1 MSSRRIVLIDV
12 IGVLLF
18 IIVAEVLAYY
28 SLSVLKI
35 APVSYTS
42 LIEAGITIL
51 VGYIAITI
59 IAKTIGDFVTRIS
72 GPRKGNTASVTFR
85 YVGYIVLALVVLSIL
100 GVSGTALLAGGTF
113 AGLVVGLAGQTV
125 LSNLF
130 AGILLLVARPFEI
143 GERVTLATTQYSFS
157 VPAYSPKF
165 YSVEKFV
172 LGFTGTIEDITF
184 NYSIIRLDEGA
195 VVKIPNNIMIQA
207 AVVSHPHTE
216 TIVRVRYEAKMT
228 KDLEFLLNKVKEAVQ
243 NNQWVANREKI
254 EVNVE
259 AITQNTV
266 LLLIDA
272 PCKGENETKARSSLL
287 LSVHKVVSQLD

>member
-1 MSSRRIVLIDV
+1 MCVVFDRLPEEKKKLVSQIRAAIMELDKDILEQVRLHRIVYSKGFAMRDFAEL
-12 IGVLLF
+12 VLERGK
-18 IIVAEVLAYY
+18 VVLRT
-28 SLSVLKI
+28 LSRN
-35 APVSYTS
+35 YT
-42 LIEAGITIL
+42 
-51 VGYIAITI
+51 
-59 IAKTIGDFVTRIS
+59 KTIEIRSAEDIE
-72 GPRKGNTASVTFR
+72 K
-85 YVGYIVLALVVLSIL
+85 ALQE
-100 GVSGTALLAGGTF
+100 A
-113 AGLVVGLAGQTV
+113 
-125 LSNLF
+125 
-130 AGILLLVARPFEI
+130 
-143 GERVTLATTQYSFS
+143 
-157 VPAYSPKF
+157 KF

-184 NYSIIRLDEGA
+184 NYSVIRLDEGA

-287 LSVHKVVSQLD
+287 LSVQR